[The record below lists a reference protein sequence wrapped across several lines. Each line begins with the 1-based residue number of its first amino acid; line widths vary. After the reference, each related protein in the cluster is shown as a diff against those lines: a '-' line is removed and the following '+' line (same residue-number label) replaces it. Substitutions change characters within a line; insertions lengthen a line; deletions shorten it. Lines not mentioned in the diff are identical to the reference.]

1 MLEPKEKWIRTNG
14 KGQFFF
20 FFFKKGQ
27 RTKIRFNILCIIVI
41 VGGQNLS
48 LCVGLKVPLF
58 NNNTSE
64 EKKAWEKA
72 P

>member
-1 MLEPKEKWIRTNG
+1 MLFVTVLLTQHLSQSVKMVEG
-14 KGQFFF
+14 
-20 FFFKKGQ
+20 
-27 RTKIRFNILCIIVI
+27 LC
-41 VGGQNLS
+41 GGQNLS

-58 NNNTSE
+58 NNKASE